1 MKTELNNVFPRLDSL
16 LRSYTIIWTILYTA
30 LVVINIS
37 QFFVTKNLWI
47 GMLVKFCAVSSIA
60 ILPYMK
66 RKLHPSL
73 LELDD
78 YYMTIHSLMTFVL
91 IVIGI
96 TPLELLLITDMNL
109 DLIGNLGF
117 FKVIELCDL
126 GRAMLAITVFLF
138 VSIIFW
144 MLLIEARKEAILYI
158 KCKKIKKEIYE

>member
-66 RKLHPSL
+66 WKLHPSL

>member
-1 MKTELNNVFPRLDSL
+1 MKTDLNNVFTRLGSL
-16 LRSYTIIWTILYTA
+16 LRSCKIIWTILYTA
-30 LVVINIS
+30 LVVINVS

-47 GMLVKFCAVSSIA
+47 GMLVTFCTVSSMA

-66 RKLHPSL
+66 WKLHPSL
-73 LELDD
+73 LESDE

-109 DLIGNLGF
+109 DLIDNLGF
-117 FKVIELCDL
+117 FTVIELC
-126 GRAMLAITVFLF
+126 GIGGAMLTITVFLF
-138 VSIIFW
+138 VSIIYW
-144 MLLIEARKEAILYI
+144 MLLIEVRKESILYI

>member
-16 LRSYTIIWTILYTA
+16 LKSWRVIWTLLLTTLVLINVSQIL
-30 LVVINIS
+30 
-37 QFFVTKNLWI
+37 VTRILWI
-47 GMLVKFCAVSSIA
+47 GIMVTFCAVSSTA

-66 RKLHPSL
+66 WKLHPSL
-73 LELDD
+73 LESDD

-109 DLIGNLGF
+109 DLIDNLGF
-117 FKVIELCDL
+117 FTVIELC
-126 GRAMLAITVFLF
+126 GIGGAMLTITVFLF
-138 VSIIFW
+138 VSIIYW
-144 MLLIEARKEAILYI
+144 MLLIEVRKESILYI

>member
-16 LRSYTIIWTILYTA
+16 LKSWRVIWTLLLTTLVLINVSQIL
-30 LVVINIS
+30 
-37 QFFVTKNLWI
+37 VTRILWI
-47 GMLVKFCAVSSIA
+47 GIMVTFCAVSSTA

-66 RKLHPSL
+66 WMLHPSL
-73 LELDD
+73 LESDD

-109 DLIGNLGF
+109 DLIDNLGF
-117 FKVIELCDL
+117 FTVIELC
-126 GRAMLAITVFLF
+126 GIGGAMLTITVFLF
-138 VSIIFW
+138 VSIIYW
-144 MLLIEARKEAILYI
+144 MLLIEVRKESILYI